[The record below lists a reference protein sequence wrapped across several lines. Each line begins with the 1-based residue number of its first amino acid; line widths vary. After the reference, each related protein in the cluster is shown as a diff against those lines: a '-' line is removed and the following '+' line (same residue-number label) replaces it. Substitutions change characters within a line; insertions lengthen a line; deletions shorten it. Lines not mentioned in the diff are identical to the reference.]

1 MKYVMMI
8 LMLGLL
14 MTTPCYA
21 SNVPQVETAQVE
33 QTISL
38 TQGIFLSSNFSK
50 DYRWYEM
57 HVYDCFEGKIKVYKM
72 LTPWDLSK
80 PLVLSEIPNVITQF
94 RRQFLG
100 TIVELTFKPGT
111 EQIIGVSIIERF
123 QIYADTLDEY
133 GNPIK

>member
-1 MKYVMMI
+1 MMI